1 MNTTLRLVQENI
13 TSITLYF
20 NDSDWSWDCSAVLGG
35 SEMCRNINNVVNLDA
50 VGSALGGN
58 GVAELWMDLAAG
70 PPVLGPTN

>member
-1 MNTTLRLVQENI
+1 
-13 TSITLYF
+13 
-20 NDSDWSWDCSAVLGG
+20 
-35 SEMCRNINNVVNLDA
+35 MCRNINNVVNLDA